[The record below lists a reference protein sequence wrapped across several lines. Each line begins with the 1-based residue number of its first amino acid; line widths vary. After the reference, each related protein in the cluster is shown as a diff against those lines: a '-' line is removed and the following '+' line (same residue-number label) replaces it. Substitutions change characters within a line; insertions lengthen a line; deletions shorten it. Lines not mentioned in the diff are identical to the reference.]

1 MKKFLKSLVEKNRA
15 KSELGN
21 VANYIPGLEKSNKN
35 ALGLCIMK
43 TNGSIYSVGD
53 CNMKFTIQ
61 SVSKPITLM
70 LAILDHGEEYVFSKV
85 GMEPTGDAFNS
96 IQKLETCKSHKP
108 FNPMINAGAIATSAL
123 IKGNNAEEKFQRLLD
138 FFRKISENKNLEV
151 NNDIY
156 LGENLTGNKNRAMAY
171 FMKGEGYLDGSID
184 DALYVYFRQC
194 SIEVTAKDLAR
205 IGLFLARGGVMSNG
219 ERVVS
224 ERVSKIVKTLM
235 ITCGMYD
242 GSGEFAMRVGI
253 PSKSG
258 VGGGIMSVLPGK
270 MGIGVFSPAL
280 DEKGNPL
287 AGESLLEDLSDELSL
302 SIF

>member
-224 ERVSKIVKTLM
+224 ERISKIVKTLM

-258 VGGGIMSVLPGK
+258 VGGGIMSVVPGK

>member
-258 VGGGIMSVLPGK
+258 VGGGIMSVVPGK

>member
-1 MKKFLKSLVEKNRA
+1 MKKFLKSLVEKN
-15 KSELGN
+15 KITSELGN

-35 ALGLCIMK
+35 SLGLCIMN
-43 TNGSIYSVGD
+43 TNGTSYSVGD
-53 CNMKFTIQ
+53 SNIKFTIQ

-70 LAILDHGEEYVFSKV
+70 LAILDHGEEHVFSKV
-85 GMEPTGDAFNS
+85 GMEPSGDAFNS

-123 IKGNNAEEKFQRLLD
+123 IKGGNSQEKFQRLLD
-138 FFRKISENKNLEV
+138 FFRKISENETLEV
-151 NNDIY
+151 NDDIY

-171 FMKGEGYLDGSID
+171 FMKGEGYIDGSID

-224 ERVSKIVKTLM
+224 ERIAKIAKTLM

-242 GSGEFAMRVGI
+242 GSGEFALRVGI

-258 VGGGIMSVLPGK
+258 VGGGIMSVVPGK

-287 AGESLLEDLSDELSL
+287 AGEALLEDLSTELSL

>member
-1 MKKFLKSLVEKNRA
+1 MKKFLKSLVEKSRS

-21 VANYIPGLEKSNKN
+21 VANYIPGLEKSDKN
-35 ALGLCIMK
+35 ALGLCIMN

-53 CNMKFTIQ
+53 CDVKFTIQ
-61 SVSKPITLM
+61 SVSKPLTLM
-70 LAILDHGEEYVFSKV
+70 LAILDNGEEYVFSKV

-123 IKGNNAEEKFQRLLD
+123 IKGDSNQEKFDRLLD
-138 FFRKISENKNLEV
+138 FFRKISENETLEI
-151 NNDIY
+151 NNDVY
-156 LGENLTGNKNRAMAY
+156 MGEKRTGNKNRAMAY
-171 FMKGEGYLDGSID
+171 FMKGEGYID
-184 DALYVYFRQC
+184 CEAEDALEVYFKQC
-194 SIEVTAKDLAR
+194 SIEVTAKDLAK
-205 IGLFLARGGVMSNG
+205 IALFLARGGVMSNG

-224 ERVSKIVKTLM
+224 ERIAKIAKTLM

-242 GSGEFAMRVGI
+242 GSGEFALRVGI

-258 VGGGIMSVLPGK
+258 VGGGIMSVVPGK

-280 DEKGNPL
+280 DEKGNPI
-287 AGESLLEDLSDELSL
+287 AGEALLEDLSSKLSL
-302 SIF
+302 SII

>member
-1 MKKFLKSLVEKNRA
+1 MKKFLKSLVEKNRGI
-15 KSELGN
+15 SELGN
-21 VANYIPGLEKSNKN
+21 VANYIPGLEKSNKH
-35 ALGLCIMK
+35 ALGLCIIK
-43 TNGSIYSVGD
+43 TNGTIYSIGD
-53 CNMKFTIQ
+53 YDVKFTIQ

-70 LAILDHGEEYVFSKV
+70 LAILDHGEEHVFSKV

-123 IKGNNAEEKFQRLLD
+123 IKGADNQERFDRLLN
-138 FFRKISENKNLEV
+138 FFRKISENETLEI
-151 NNDIY
+151 NNDVY
-156 LGENLTGNKNRAMAY
+156 LGEKRTGNKNRAMAY
-171 FMKGEGYLDGSID
+171 FMKGEGYIDGEAE
-184 DALYVYFRQC
+184 DALEVYFKQC
-194 SIEVTAKDLAR
+194 SIEVTAKDLTK

-224 ERVSKIVKTLM
+224 ERIAKIAKTLM

-242 GSGEFAMRVGI
+242 GSGEFALRVGI

-258 VGGGIMSVLPGK
+258 VGGGIMSVVPGK

-280 DEKGNPL
+280 DEKGNPI
-287 AGESLLEDLSDELSL
+287 AGEALLEDLSDELSL